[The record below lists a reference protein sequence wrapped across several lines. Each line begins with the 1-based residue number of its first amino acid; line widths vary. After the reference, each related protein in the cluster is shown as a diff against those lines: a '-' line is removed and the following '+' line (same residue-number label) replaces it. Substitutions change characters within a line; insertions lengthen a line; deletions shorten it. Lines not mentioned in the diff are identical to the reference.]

1 MTAAKGEPPHE
12 GDPTM
17 VHPCPR
23 KHSQESLAVTGSVL
37 CAACISQ
44 TVRNLRVLPGL
55 YQECLHHVSP
65 TYRRTNPT
73 RVSGSRR
80 QDYLNISVLDAR
92 RNILATLESWSEI
105 VVEKLRVPVPAR
117 SVPQLTSFLTRH
129 LEWLAA
135 QPPAADFADEVESLV
150 AELRGTIDP
159 DPGELRTLMR
169 RCVADG
175 CDGMISAV
183 PGGGGGAVGSAIEC
197 SAGHSWEMHEWLN
210 LRLLMERQRK
220 GVSA

>member
-1 MTAAKGEPPHE
+1 
-12 GDPTM
+12 M

-23 KHSQESLAVTGSVL
+23 KHSQECLAVTGSVL

-44 TVRNLRVLPGL
+44 SARNLRVLPGL
-55 YQECLHHVSP
+55 HQECLHHVSP

-92 RNILATLESWSEI
+92 HNILATLESWSEI
-105 VVEKLRVPVPAR
+105 VVEKLRVPAPAR
-117 SVPQLTSFLTRH
+117 SVPQLARFLTRH

-150 AELRGTIDP
+150 AELRSTIDP
-159 DPGELRTLMR
+159 EPGELRTLIR
-169 RCVADG
+169 RCVAEG
-175 CDGMISAV
+175 CDGMISAA
-183 PGGGGGAVGSAIEC
+183 PQGGGGAGGNVIAC